1 MDHLDSVVQLR
12 EGIDRASKSFE
23 SLARTS
29 EVLPAQ
35 VRKEFDAALESFSA
49 SQDKIRPT
57 IQETQK
63 ALASADQAAQGIQRS
78 AAELQKTAVA
88 WESTV
93 HAIEDLLKAYRELM
107 PPRKE
112 APAGAGEPEKA
123 EKGPTPEDITKIAVE
138 IRTATLELRGLLDD
152 IGSGKLSTAVSRIG
166 ETSNASIEHASG
178 QMEKLIAWATM
189 GGLILIAA
197 SLGAFMVYRRTG
209 NR

>member
-1 MDHLDSVVQLR
+1 MAPRSVASRLLDTYNPHTELVISELDHLDSVVQLR

-63 ALASADQAAQGIQRS
+63 AYASADQAAQGIQRS
-78 AAELQKTAVA
+78 A
-88 WESTV
+88 

-166 ETSNASIEHASG
+166 ET
-178 QMEKLIAWATM
+178 
-189 GGLILIAA
+189 
-197 SLGAFMVYRRTG
+197 
-209 NR
+209 